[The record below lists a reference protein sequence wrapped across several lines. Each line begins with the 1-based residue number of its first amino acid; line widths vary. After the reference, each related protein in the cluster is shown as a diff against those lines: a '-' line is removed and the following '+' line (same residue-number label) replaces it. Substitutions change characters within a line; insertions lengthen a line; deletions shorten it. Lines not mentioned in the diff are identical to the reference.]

1 MYKLKQELNGENT
14 VRDHVISKHII
25 IPWHKEAKLSY
36 GYII

>member
-14 VRDHVISKHII
+14 VCDHVISKCII
-25 IPWHKEAKLSY
+25 IPRHKEAKLSY